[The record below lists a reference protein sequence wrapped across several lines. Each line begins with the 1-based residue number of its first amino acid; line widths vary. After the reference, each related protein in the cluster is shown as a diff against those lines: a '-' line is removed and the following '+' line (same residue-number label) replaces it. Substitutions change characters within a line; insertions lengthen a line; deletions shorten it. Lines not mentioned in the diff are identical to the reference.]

1 MLEFPEY
8 DPDAKYDGSYKA
20 DTSIALAKNYVHLTV
35 KSFYLYQ
42 KREHC
47 QVTMVKER
55 LSQDTLVI
63 YLQKNSPYTSLFD
76 DV

>member
-1 MLEFPEY
+1 MMEFAEY
-8 DPDAKYDGSYKA
+8 DPDVMYDGSYKA
-20 DTSIALAKNYVHLTV
+20 DISKVLTKNYVHLTS
-35 KSFYLYQ
+35 KSVYLYQ
-42 KREHC
+42 KKKYC